1 MPRDKI
7 DLTFSVDYLSIL
19 DENGHLD
26 KDFEPKLPNKL
37 LLKLYRAML
46 LGRRFDE
53 RMLRLQRQ
61 GRIGTFAPIRGQEAS
76 QLGPVAAMRDSDWL
90 VPAFRESAAE
100 IYRGRSM
107 ESYLL
112 YYGGYN
118 QGGRVAEGLNN
129 LPITIPVGTQTLHAV
144 GLGYAIKYRR
154 KDDVVLVFLGDG
166 ATSEG
171 DFHEALNFA
180 GVYQT
185 PTVFVCQNNQWAI
198 SFPRSRQSRSQTLAQ
213 KALAYGV
220 PGIQVDGNDVLATY
234 VAAKEA
240 IDRARSGGGPTMI
253 ENVTYRLEV
262 HSTSDDPKRY
272 RTDEE
277 VQEWEK
283 RDPLPRFQKYLMD
296 KGALTD
302 KKVQALEEEI
312 QNEIKAAVE
321 RTEEQMKELSREPM
335 SMFEHMYAERPP
347 YLEAQKE
354 ELARELAGVEE
365 THG

>member
-1 MPRDKI
+1 
-7 DLTFSVDYLSIL
+7 
-19 DENGHLD
+19 
-26 KDFEPKLPNKL
+26 
-37 LLKLYRAML
+37 
-46 LGRRFDE
+46 
-53 RMLRLQRQ
+53 
-61 GRIGTFAPIRGQEAS
+61 
-76 QLGPVAAMRDSDWL
+76 
-90 VPAFRESAAE
+90 
-100 IYRGRSM
+100 
-107 ESYLL
+107 
-112 YYGGYN
+112 
-118 QGGRVAEGLNN
+118 
-129 LPITIPVGTQTLHAV
+129 
-144 GLGYAIKYRR
+144 
-154 KDDVVLVFLGDG
+154 
-166 ATSEG
+166 
-171 DFHEALNFA
+171 
-180 GVYQT
+180 
-185 PTVFVCQNNQWAI
+185 
-198 SFPRSRQSRSQTLAQ
+198 
-213 KALAYGV
+213 
-220 PGIQVDGNDVLATY
+220 
-234 VAAKEA
+234 
-240 IDRARSGGGPTMI
+240 MI